1 MMRFG
6 FSSTCART
14 DGHLGAQ
21 KGRERRC
28 TMVLENDRGR
38 LAGDGGAGE
47 AEGEEEDAH
56 GEGETVLEILEAGIP
71 RV

>member
-1 MMRFG
+1 
-6 FSSTCART
+6 
-14 DGHLGAQ
+14 
-21 KGRERRC
+21 
-28 TMVLENDRGR
+28 MVLENDRGR

-56 GEGETVLEILEAGIP
+56 GEGETVLEVLEAGIP